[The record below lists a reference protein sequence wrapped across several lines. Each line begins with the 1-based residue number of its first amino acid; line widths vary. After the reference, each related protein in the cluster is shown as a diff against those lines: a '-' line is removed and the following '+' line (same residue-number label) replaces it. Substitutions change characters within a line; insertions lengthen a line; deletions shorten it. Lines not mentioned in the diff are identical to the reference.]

1 MARARA
7 AGTKRKTASE
17 SALGPLLR
25 QWRERRRMSQLT
37 LAVEAEISSRHLSF
51 IETGRA
57 KPSREM
63 VLLLARVLDVPP
75 RGRNELLLA
84 AGYAPVYLERGL
96 ESPEMTQVRRALFT
110 QGIDLGAQ
118 YAMPTD
124 IGRFLFRFNG
134 TYLLKYDF
142 TDPSGLVIH
151 GAGNYDG
158 TGAVNADGNQN
169 FNPRVKFN
177 AGLNYTLAGFS
188 AGFVTHFI
196 GSLTE
201 CSPEGGLVAGAN
213 TGPGFCYQNSADPA
227 TGVPYPRHTVSSQ
240 VTFDLMGAYRLV
252 SPAGATTLALGVR
265 NLTNQAPPRLYDS
278 FLTYADPAYDFVG
291 RFFYGRIE
299 HKF

>member
-1 MARARA
+1 
-7 AGTKRKTASE
+7 
-17 SALGPLLR
+17 
-25 QWRERRRMSQLT
+25 MSQLVSAFGT
-37 LAVEAEISSRHLSF
+37 QFIVNKCYGVSTAQDTSF
-51 IETGRA
+51 CSLITRDGPTGA
-57 KPSREM
+57 IN
-63 VLLLARVLDVPP
+63 RVVDTNKNV
-75 RGRNELLLA
+75 G
-84 AGYAPVYLERGL
+84 
-96 ESPEMTQVRRALFT
+96 ALFT

-118 YAMPTD
+118 YALPTD

-188 AGFVTHFI
+188 AGVIGHYI

-201 CSPEGGLVAGAN
+201 CAPEGGLVAGAN

-227 TGVPYPRHTVSSQ
+227 TKIPYPRHKVSAQ
-240 VTFDLMGAYRLV
+240 VTVDLMGAYRLV